1 MSKKKI
7 DFKKFSSIRRTLSN
21 INPYHSDTRDRSLGC
36 IPVDLGEFNKLLF
49 SSRPVVVECPY
60 SRWENGDALMGL
72 YAALRA
78 AKFNRKIGVLVDF
91 GDANFLLDPS
101 FYNALCKVTD
111 WKEVSRRL
119 RLVRDGKE
127 LDFSQADD
135 WIFYTNWSEKRF
147 EIDSTANAAM
157 DTLRFI
163 NDTKGFKDLEKTFIE
178 EPKYVGERFDYPKK
192 VVILWDATNKE
203 VYECLK
209 RDYGKRFVF
218 IDYTKEKELVDD
230 WFDNNETLIDP
241 TFDIM
246 IMDNGIDQRSLFHYI
261 ATNHL
266 YKLREY
272 AKVLPEVVRKH
283 FTDDELRDLGMGWCK
298 YKTEAKS

>member
-1 MSKKKI
+1 
-7 DFKKFSSIRRTLSN
+7 LSN
-21 INPYHSDTRDRSLGC
+21 INPYHSDTRDISLGS

-60 SRWENGDALMGL
+60 SRWKNGDALMGL

-78 AKFNRKIGVLVDF
+78 AKFNRKIGVFADY
-91 GDANFLLDPS
+91 GDADFLLDPS
-101 FYNALCKVTD
+101 FYNALCRATD
-111 WKEVSRRL
+111 WKEVSKRL
-119 RLVRDGKE
+119 RLVRDGKQ
-127 LDFSQADD
+127 LDFTLADD
-135 WIFYTNWSEKRF
+135 WIFYTNWTEKRF
-147 EIDSTANAAM
+147 EIDSTENAAL

-163 NDTKGFKDLEKTFIE
+163 NDTNGFKDLETFT

-192 VVILWDATNKE
+192 IVILWDATNKE

-209 RDYGKRFVF
+209 RDCGKRFVF

-230 WFDNNETLIDP
+230 WFDNNETMLDP
-241 TFDIM
+241 TFDM
-246 IMDNGIDQRSLFHYI
+246 KLMDTGLNLRNLFHYA

-272 AKVLPEVVRKH
+272 AKVLPEVVCKH
-283 FTDDELRDLGMGWCK
+283 FTNDELRDLGMSGCK
-298 YKTEAKS
+298 YNWMIELNELREMHED

>member
-21 INPYHSDTRDRSLGC
+21 INPYHSDTLDRRLGC
-36 IPVDLGEFNKLLF
+36 IPVDLGEFNKLFF
-49 SSRPVVVECPY
+49 SSRPIVVECPH

-78 AKFNRKIGVLVDF
+78 AKFNRKIGVFVDF
-91 GDANFLLDPS
+91 GDAAFLLDPS

-111 WKEVSRRL
+111 WKEISRRL

-135 WIFYTNWSEKRF
+135 WIFYTNWSEYGIGHDHK
-147 EIDSTANAAM
+147 DNVAL

-163 NDTKGFKDLEKTFIE
+163 NDTKGFKDLETLT

-192 VVILWDATNKE
+192 IVILWDATNKD

-209 RDYGKRFVF
+209 RDYGNSFVF
-218 IDYTKEKELVDD
+218 IDYTKEKELVDN

-241 TFDIM
+241 TFDTM
-246 IMDNGIDQRSLFHYI
+246 LMDPGLNLRNVFHYL

-283 FTDDELRDLGMGWCK
+283 FTADELRDLGMGWCR
-298 YKTEAKS
+298 YGEYN

>member
-7 DFKKFSSIRRTLSN
+7 DFKKFFSIKRTLSRE
-21 INPYHSDTRDRSLGC
+21 NPWHQDMRDRCLGS

-49 SSRPVVVECPY
+49 SSRPVVVECPH

-72 YAALRA
+72 YAALRSS
-78 AKFNRKIGVLVDF
+78 KFNRKIGVLADY

-101 FYNALCKVTD
+101 FYNALCKVKD
-111 WKEVSRRL
+111 WKETTSRM

-135 WIFYTNWSEKRF
+135 WIFYIGLKL
-147 EIDSTANAAM
+147 TANVEM
-157 DTLRFI
+157 DTLRLI
-163 NDTKGFKDLEKTFIE
+163 ASTKGFKDIE
-178 EPKYVGERFDYPKK
+178 VSTDIRYVGQKFDYPKK

-203 VYECLK
+203 VYKCLK

-218 IDYTKEKELVDD
+218 IDYTKEKELVDN
-230 WFDNNETLIDP
+230 WFDSNETMLDP

-246 IMDNGIDQRSLFHYI
+246 IMDNGIDQRSLFHYV

-272 AKVLPEVVRKH
+272 AKVLPEVVCKH
-283 FTDDELRDLGMGWCK
+283 FTNDELRDLGISECK
-298 YKTEAKS
+298 YNWMIE